1 MTEKL
6 YTLKELRALWIK
18 YENTAIRRV
27 LKQGRWH
34 YEPVDGKPVGRI
46 DGVRAEVKPLRTLMS
61 FVKFL
66 EMRENA

>member
-6 YTLKELRALWIK
+6 YSLKELKGLWIE

-27 LKQGRWH
+27 LRQGKWH
-34 YEPVDGKPVGRI
+34 YQPLDGKPVGRI
-46 DGVRAEVKPLRTLMS
+46 NGVRAEVKPLKIVMS

-66 EMRENA
+66 EMKEK